1 MTSRATT
8 MWIIGV
14 SAATIITIATGVT
27 VFVCRMPVV
36 PVVEICAD
44 IGLGIRVPDVECGRW
59 PGYYER
65 RYFAPEDRIPA
76 VGQRYKG
83 GLRNRPFKARVELA
97 PEKGASGVAKSTT
110 QPWGKAPTAV
120 SPPPRVV
127 TRGPVPVRTGSS
139 RLGAPVAP
147 RVRSRP

>member
-14 SAATIITIATGVT
+14 SAASIITAATGVT

-36 PVVEICAD
+36 PVVETCAD
-44 IGLGIRVPDVECGRW
+44 IGRSVRVPDVECGRW
-59 PGYYER
+59 TGYYER
-65 RYFAPEDRIPA
+65 RYFAPQDRIPA
-76 VGQRYKG
+76 VGQRYRG
-83 GLRNRPFKARVELA
+83 GLRSRPFKARVELA
-97 PEKGASGVAKSTT
+97 PERGAKGVAKSTT
-110 QPWGKAPTAV
+110 QPSGKAPTTV
-120 SPPPRVV
+120 SPSPRVM
-127 TRGPVPVRTGSS
+127 TRTGSS